1 MIMRIKEAAAIEFCN
16 NERTHMSINMMT
28 PSETAQYTG
37 EIKKAWTSYRL
48 IAIKSKLTAWNLRK
62 MVYLYDGNC
71 SVVP

>member
-37 EIKKAWTSYRL
+37 KIKKSVDQLQAYRY
-48 IAIKSKLTAWNLRK
+48 KK
-62 MVYLYDGNC
+62 
-71 SVVP
+71 